1 MLLIRQEQK
10 HILAAASFNA
20 WLADHARRF
29 FAEKCH
35 ELGPAGTRLFIA
47 EMVACARLHGLVDG
61 PDICRYLDLAF
72 TFGSGFDRALP
83 WAQAILGA
91 ADGRASVITMDRL
104 YAAAMAELDPASARA
119 AGAADHADDE
129 DSDDQA
135 AEAGAGVGGGGGG
148 GAPIDPA
155 GVDEFGQGRPT

>member
-104 YAAAMAELDPASARA
+104 YAAAMAVLDPASARA

-135 AEAGAGVGGGGGG
+135 AEAGAGVGGGG
-148 GAPIDPA
+148 APIDPA